1 MNMNPSYTK
10 LLAPYREFMIEE
22 HIRNLTREIESF
34 KKSQVSDP
42 INTASDPI
50 NKFSD
55 PITEQLYQAILKDN
69 TLNYAAYG
77 EQIGVSE
84 ATVKRRLGE
93 LKKSGLVIRV
103 GSNKK
108 GHWEIVGKED
118 EV

>member
-1 MNMNPSYTK
+1 M
-10 LLAPYREFMIEE
+10 
-22 HIRNLTREIESF
+22 
-34 KKSQVSDP
+34 
-42 INTASDPI
+42 
-50 NKFSD
+50 
-55 PITEQLYQAILKDN
+55 KDN
-69 TLNYAAYG
+69 TLNYAAYS

-103 GSNKK
+103 GSNKN